1 MKWWDTIIIVILRT
15 FLKSIQAR
23 LRKTTR
29 IICIIR
35 RKNKKKVVFREEVG
49 KNILCFREK
58 RGMYMVFKRKVYDKL
73 LEWKIST
80 TREYSATCA

>member
-1 MKWWDTIIIVILRT
+1 MGKQLSVEQCC
-15 FLKSIQAR
+15 FFSIQAR

-35 RKNKKKVVFREEVG
+35 RKNKKKVVFREEVE

-58 RGMYMVFKRKVYDKL
+58 VPYTFLFFV
-73 LEWKIST
+73 I
-80 TREYSATCA
+80 

>member
-1 MKWWDTIIIVILRT
+1 MKWWDTIIIVILLT

-29 IICIIR
+29 IICITR
-35 RKNKKKVVFREEVG
+35 RKNKKKVVFREEVE

-58 RGMYMVFKRKVYDKL
+58 SAVYISVFRDIIKKHGKKGNVYGF
-73 LEWKIST
+73 
-80 TREYSATCA
+80 